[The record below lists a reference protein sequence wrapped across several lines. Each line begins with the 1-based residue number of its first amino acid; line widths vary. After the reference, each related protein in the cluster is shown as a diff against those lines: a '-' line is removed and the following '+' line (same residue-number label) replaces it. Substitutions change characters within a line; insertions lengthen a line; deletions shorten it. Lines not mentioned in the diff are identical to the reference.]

1 MTREGI
7 VRIVPLL
14 PAAAFWPA
22 LLAHFRVLDGTGA
35 PPLDDRNV
43 IVENGKIAAIG

>member
-1 MTREGI
+1 MR
-7 VRIVPLL
+7 VVPMLR
-14 PAAAFWPA
+14 AVTFWPA